1 MEKKLK
7 RITWGVAYRVHED
20 KVEEVKSYLD
30 YRFIS
35 LINKKETLKLNDF
48 LKKKEKK
55 EVIQLIWLMFLIK
68 MITYLLLKRFF
79 KIYSTQ
85 LFSFLLF

>member
-1 MEKKLK
+1 MVTLIPSKEEDGEEDVSFFLSFYSLLILKNINGKKLK

-35 LINKKETLKLNDF
+35 LINKKET
-48 LKKKEKK
+48 
-55 EVIQLIWLMFLIK
+55 
-68 MITYLLLKRFF
+68 
-79 KIYSTQ
+79 
-85 LFSFLLF
+85 